1 MFKPAFLTAVT
12 HVRHYRAS
20 ADKMYT
26 GMAGEGGLNSSGQKD
41 DGGTRFVRN
50 SIFLISIELFAKL
63 LGLVLFML
71 MARVLGASEIGLYES
86 AIAIAGFF
94 GLAVQFGFERMVQ
107 REVGR
112 DPSLL
117 FSHLREINLI
127 KLIFSLL
134 SLGAMWAVLA
144 LLGVEDL
151 QTAMMVAC
159 FTFLYTFL
167 QFNNALFRGV
177 SRPEFEVLSR
187 IVYSV
192 LQLLLGLFA
201 LYSGWGLAGVVSM
214 QLIAVGVSVIFAMG
228 VIERIGE
235 RVPFSLGWKRLTRH
249 LKAAAPFAAL
259 LVVLYFGNQINVVFL
274 AMLSPRE
281 EVGYFAAVRR
291 LFDNMTLIPAAITGA
306 FLPVMSRLY
315 CTSIGRFNRTLR
327 FTVKYLFVISAPIAA
342 GSIIVAGPLTVF
354 LYKQEFAPAALTL
367 QILMSSLVFSF
378 WNVAS
383 SSLLISRNREHVL
396 IWLFAAGGAINI
408 ACNLVFIP
416 WLGHN
421 GAALAVLTTQAIQ
434 FAISYFAALRR
445 YLHARHLLALV
456 AGPFA
461 CLAVMSAA
469 TWAALQFNL
478 WLAILAGIVV
488 YPAALLISGAAN
500 RNDLDRL
507 SKIMK
512 ERSAATGG

>member
-1 MFKPAFLTAVT
+1 MDPK
-12 HVRHYRAS
+12 
-20 ADKMYT
+20 
-26 GMAGEGGLNSSGQKD
+26 GQTD

-63 LGLVLFML
+63 LGLLLFML

-94 GLAVQFGFERMVQ
+94 GLAVQFGFDRLVQ

-112 DPSLL
+112 DHSLL
-117 FSHLREINLI
+117 FSHYREINLI

-134 SLGAMWAVLA
+134 ALGAMWAVLA

-151 QTAMMVAC
+151 QTAMMIAC

-167 QFNNALFRGV
+167 QFNNALFRGF
-177 SRPEFEVLSR
+177 SRPGFEVLSR
-187 IVYSV
+187 TVFSL
-192 LQLLLGLFA
+192 LQLGLGLFA

-214 QLIAVGVSVIFAMG
+214 QLIAVGVAVMLAMG
-228 VIERIGE
+228 VIERIGT
-235 RVPFSLGWKRLTRH
+235 RVPYSIGWQRLLRH

-274 AMLSPRE
+274 AILSPRE
-281 EVGYFAAVRR
+281 QVGYFAAVRR
-291 LFDNMTLIPAAITGA
+291 LFDNMTLIPMAITGA

-327 FTVKYLFVISAPIAA
+327 FTLKYLFAISAPIAA
-342 GSIIVAGPLTVF
+342 GAIVVAGPLTVF
-354 LYKQEFAPAALTL
+354 LYKQQFAPAALTL

-383 SSLLISRNREHVL
+383 STLLIARNRERIL
-396 IWLFAAGGAINI
+396 IWLFAAGGLVNVI
-408 ACNLVFIP
+408 CNLVFIP

-421 GAALAVLTTQAIQ
+421 GAALAVLVTQAVQ
-434 FAISYFAALRR
+434 FVISYFAALRR
-445 YLHARHLLALV
+445 YLHVRHLLALV
-456 AGPFA
+456 AGPLVCVA
-461 CLAVMSAA
+461 AMGLAA
-469 TWAALQFNL
+469 WAALQLNL
-478 WLAILAGIVV
+478 WLAILTGIVV
-488 YPAALLISGAAN
+488 YPALLLLTRAAN
-500 RNDLDRL
+500 RKDLDRL

-512 ERSAATGG
+512 ERSAATGA